1 MFHVLKKSEK
11 RQRIN
16 RRIYGER
23 MERYMKLM
31 KVIERVKK
39 EMEENKMEGE
49 K

>member
-1 MFHVLKKSEK
+1 
-11 RQRIN
+11 
-16 RRIYGER
+16 